1 MLYLVSLGGQL
12 MSVQHYSIRACLL
25 AHLTGISSTRNAL
38 VRAYRLVRALL
49 GRALCHGVL

>member
-25 AHLTGISSTRNAL
+25 AHLTGNSSTRNAL
-38 VRAYRLVRALL
+38 VRAYRLIRALL